1 MQLNPADLQIPEFTR
16 SEIARC
22 RENVEKGLYGTGLI
36 VDANNIMYRMAF
48 ATSKDCSTAT
58 ELLAAFIDKV
68 RKTAEGVGADVV
80 VCCLDHGVTLR
91 RSMLGARKKPDK
103 TPEDEAVV
111 AIGREALHLL
121 RDAQSS
127 SEQYR
132 WLNVRWL
139 EGYEADDICA
149 AYAVSGF
156 CVHTVI
162 CSTDSDIY
170 QVTDGSSVTQLSPAT
185 GKFLKSEIPPEL
197 VPGVKALAG
206 DSSDSIE
213 GLKGVG
219 NKTALDIMN
228 GLKTRDLTPAEL
240 RQVRDDLMLTALP
253 FPGSHLA
260 LEFGGLVPMPP
271 MYEEQETKNRD
282 DETVPF

>member
-1 MQLNPADLQIPEFTR
+1 MQLNPKLLTLPEFTR
-16 SEIARC
+16 AEIARC
-22 RENVEKGLYGTGLI
+22 REGVEKGLYGTGLI
-36 VDANNIMYRMAF
+36 VDATNVMYRMAF
-48 ATSKDCSTAT
+48 AMSRECNDAT
-58 ELLAAFIDKV
+58 ELLAAFVEKV
-68 RKTAEGVGADVV
+68 RKTAQDIGADVV

-91 RSMLGARKKPDK
+91 RSMLGAKKKPGK

-111 AIGREALHLL
+111 AMGREALHLL
-121 RDAQSS
+121 RDNPIKLSG
-127 SEQYR
+127 
-132 WLNVRWL
+132 WLNPRWL

-162 CSTDSDIY
+162 YSTDSDIY
-170 QVTDGSSVTQLSPAT
+170 QVTDGSGVTQLSPAT
-185 GKFLKSEIPPEL
+185 GRFLKSDIPPEL

-206 DSSDSIE
+206 DASDSID

-219 NKTALDIMN
+219 NKTALDLMT
-228 GLKTRDLTPAEL
+228 GLKTREVSPAEQ

-260 LEFGGLVPMPP
+260 LDFGGLVAM
-271 MYEEQETKNRD
+271 EGKNENAYRTED
-282 DETVPF
+282 DSEVPF